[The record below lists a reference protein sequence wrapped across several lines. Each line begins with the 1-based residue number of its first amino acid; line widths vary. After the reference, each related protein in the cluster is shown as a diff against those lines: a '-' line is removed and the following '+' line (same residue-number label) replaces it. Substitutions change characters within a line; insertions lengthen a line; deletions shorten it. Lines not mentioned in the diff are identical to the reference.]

1 MSVDVVS
8 MCMTDCFD
16 RTFRSSVENASG
28 LCCGDLMKNLILRDI
43 MFR

>member
-8 MCMTDCFD
+8 MCMSDCFA
-16 RTFRSSVENASG
+16 RTFRSPVENASG
-28 LCCGDLMKNLILRDI
+28 LCCGDLVKNLILRDI

>member
-16 RTFRSSVENASG
+16 RTFCGSVENASG